1 MNIPAL
7 LFFFRF
13 ERKTEERM
21 DELTEIRCPKCRK
34 LLGRFDGRGE
44 MPCPRCRSNTPLIR
58 FDTRLTEGGISV
70 GKEKA

>member
-1 MNIPAL
+1 
-7 LFFFRF
+7 
-13 ERKTEERM
+13 M